1 MKCVRVTVQ
10 KMEVENFSMK
20 SGADIKLFFDDG
32 GKKCLVYSTKLDNV
46 EEDVKNI
53 ITKIHVY
60 EKAQNRVLD
69 AQDILDSFISVVIE
83 HDEELMERMKQF
95 LNRLKDDKSR
105 LKAYGTHT
113 GYLES
118 INKMKKKT
126 IEFKTGAIK
135 SE

>member
-1 MKCVRVTVQ
+1 MKCVRITVQ

-20 SGADIKLFFDDG
+20 SGADIKVFFDDG

-53 ITKIHVY
+53 ITKIQVY

-83 HDEELMERMKQF
+83 HDEELMERMKAF

-105 LKAYGTHT
+105 LKGYGTHT

-118 INKMKKKT
+118 LNKMKKKV
-126 IEFKTGAIK
+126 IEFKTGSIT